1 MSTTAES
8 PEFINNILDSLRVK
22 ERTYQG
28 GDHIYTALGDRTMT
42 AIAGF
47 TGAGK
52 TTTTTE
58 IIRLDPDFKEVN
70 TSTTRP
76 HRPGDPEGFRTG
88 VSYTEFNDAVINE
101 NLVNFNVIGD
111 NVYGTYQS
119 GFPGRHNV
127 GPIMSRSIPQMLN
140 SGFRDVNVVYMLVE
154 EQEYER
160 RLRQERM
167 HFTDFTPRIIEAGD
181 SREFAE
187 LNAKANWLYFVESTA
202 EPDGATK
209 AARKVIDI
217 VRHNS
222 GEFIRTDHALRM
234 LEGMYKALHRVARDV
249 H

>member
-1 MSTTAES
+1 MSTTPES
-8 PEFINNILDSLRVK
+8 PEFINNIVDSLRAK
-22 ERTYQG
+22 ERVYQAG
-28 GDHIYTALGDRTMT
+28 EHVYSSLGDRTMT

-52 TTTTTE
+52 TTTTSE
-58 IIRLDPDFKEVN
+58 VIRLDSDFKEVL
-70 TSTTRP
+70 TTTTRGP
-76 HRPGDPEGFRTG
+76 KDNDPEGFRTN
-88 VSYTEFNDAVINE
+88 VPYTEFNDAVING
-101 NLVNFNVIGD
+101 NLVNFNVIGQ

-154 EQEYER
+154 EEEYER
-160 RLRQERM
+160 RLREERIDYP
-167 HFTDFTPRIIEAGD
+167 DFIPRMIEAD
-181 SREFAE
+181 ESREFAK
-187 LNAKANWLYFVESTA
+187 LNTNANWLHFVESTS

-217 VRHNS
+217 VRHNT
-222 GEFIRTDHALRM
+222 GEFMTIDHALKM
-234 LEGMYKALHRVARDV
+234 LDGMHNALHRVARDV